1 MSRRQLAGVGVASL
15 VIVVVHSLLW
25 DAVRWDGETLE
36 PRMAD
41 LVAVGA
47 TKATLFRLSLVADM
61 VGSYLLPIP
70 LALHLRARYRDQP
83 SADVATV
90 AALVYGLAGAL
101 TAAALAIAGEGLIR
115 DHASASAADQA
126 AIATSFRSAMHAALG
141 SWQLLCLSAGGVW
154 WLLAGRWLRGEHR
167 WLGLF
172 TTAFGAVSLA
182 VALGRAMG
190 LDYEIAGPATL
201 AFAPI
206 GIWAAWVGLATSAKK
221 VAHE

>member
-1 MSRRQLAGVGVASL
+1 MSRRQLAAVGLASL
-15 VIVVVHSLLW
+15 ALVVVHSLLW

-61 VGSYLLPIP
+61 VGSYLLLIP
-70 LALHLRARYRDQP
+70 LALHLRARYRDAP
-83 SADVATV
+83 LVDVATA
-90 AALVYGLAGAL
+90 AALVYGVAGAL
-101 TAAALAIAGEGLIR
+101 TAAGLAIAGESLIR
-115 DHASASAADQA
+115 DHAAAAVADRA
-126 AIATSFRSAMHAALG
+126 AIATSFRTVMHVALG
-141 SWQLLCLSAGGVW
+141 SWQLLCLSAGGAW
-154 WLLAGRWLRGEHR
+154 WVLAGRWLQGEHR
-167 WLGLF
+167 WLGRF
-172 TTAFGAVSLA
+172 TSAFGAFSLA
-182 VALGRAMG
+182 VAAGRALG

-221 VAHE
+221 VA